1 MSKGLCNINAGDCN
15 VCKRMCFFILLLDI
29 DCEYICMMHMRNGT
43 LMYLFC
49 FSIFLLTKYRL
60 NN

>member
-29 DCEYICMMHMRNGT
+29 DCEYICMMHMWNGT
-43 LMYLFC
+43 LMYFFVSAFFC
-49 FSIFLLTKYRL
+49 
-60 NN
+60 